1 MHSDEKTK
9 DKRPSF
15 FDSDRDIPNLILMF
29 GVIAVIVQMYLGWD
43 GFLQVWSGVGYY
55 DEWLAGPQ
63 GARHA
68 SDMAAHWA
76 AYESDLVRKEA
87 IEPLFFGWQIVIGFQ
102 VAVLVFIKHYTNAIK
117 RLKPQKTI

>member
-29 GVIAVIVQMYLGWD
+29 GVIAIIVQVYLGWD
-43 GFLQVWSGVGYY
+43 GFLQAWSGVGYY
-55 DEWLAGPQ
+55 AEWLAERGYELD
-63 GARHA
+63 A
-68 SDMAAHWA
+68 SDMAANSA

-102 VAVLVFIKHYTNAIK
+102 VAVLVFIKHYSNAIK
-117 RLKPQKTI
+117 RLKAQRAN